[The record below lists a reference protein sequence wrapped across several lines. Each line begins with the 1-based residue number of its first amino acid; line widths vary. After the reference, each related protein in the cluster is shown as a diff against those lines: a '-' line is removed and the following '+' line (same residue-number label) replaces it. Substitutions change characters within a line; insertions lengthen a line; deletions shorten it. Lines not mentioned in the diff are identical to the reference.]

1 MAHLTNLKQNNIDKI
16 ILNYNI
22 LNFINFIPIYDGIQN
37 SNYIINTKNHKFILT
52 IFEDKYVVNNIPAT
66 APIKAPTIPIIAPII
81 TNNMIISLSVIPKAL
96 RIPISLTLEFTII
109 IKIVITPKLEATI
122 PAYDIV

>member
-37 SNYIINTKNHKFILT
+37 SNYIINTKNQKN
-52 IFEDKYVVNNIPAT
+52 KN
-66 APIKAPTIPIIAPII
+66 
-81 TNNMIISLSVIPKAL
+81 
-96 RIPISLTLEFTII
+96 LENQ
-109 IKIVITPKLEATI
+109 
-122 PAYDIV
+122 